1 MSANYRDSGE
11 RGTRDTK
18 NFCEESYIEL
28 MDTSRSH
35 SRFNDERENVLKDIG
50 DFLFM
55 VFGFLKE
62 MTEYGVFIK
71 NDRKL
76 RNLELVIE
84 SLCLIHGLY
93 GYPAETSDNP
103 GNVTELLTLG
113 TPTIFTYHDCEIAR
127 SVDNYRHYIDH

>member
-1 MSANYRDSGE
+1 
-11 RGTRDTK
+11 
-18 NFCEESYIEL
+18 

-50 DFLFM
+50 NFLFM

-62 MTEYGVFIK
+62 MTEHGVFIK
-71 NDRKL
+71 SDRKL

-103 GNVTELLTLG
+103 GNVTELLTLE
-113 TPTIFTYHDCEIAR
+113 TPTLFTYHDFI
-127 SVDNYRHYIDH
+127 YLPRHPPQPPTI

>member
-1 MSANYRDSGE
+1 
-11 RGTRDTK
+11 
-18 NFCEESYIEL
+18 

-50 DFLFM
+50 NFLFM

-62 MTEYGVFIK
+62 MTEHGVFIK
-71 NDRKL
+71 SDRKL

-103 GNVTELLTLG
+103 GNVTELLTLE
-113 TPTIFTYHDCEIAR
+113 TPTLSTYHDCKIAR
-127 SVDNYRHYIDH
+127 SVDKYREKSLFLYETHFRFAQNFTQIDYTITKTL